1 MKHFR
6 THQPLTTWFAL
17 WVLLLGVTLPLLGH
31 AGMARYASASAQSR
45 AFAAQWVE
53 VCTSSGVERVRLD
66 ADAPN
71 ATPAAEQPPMLP
83 HGMPLGVQCLYC
95 LVNDDDNGI
104 DLQVIWGLLAVLFQ
118 PDTPARTA
126 DAPIASEAPARPTLW
141 GHPPLPPRAP
151 PQA

>member
-6 THQPLTTWFAL
+6 THHPVTNYINLSVMIEGWK
-17 WVLLLGVTLPLLGH
+17 LLLLGH

-45 AFAAQWVE
+45 ASAAQWVE

-104 DLQVIWGLLAVLFQ
+104 DLQVAWGLLAVLFQ
-118 PDTPARTA
+118 PDAPARTA
-126 DAPIASEAPARPTLW
+126 DAPIAPEAPARPTLW